1 MSKTIFIID
10 SGEATLTEIVKH
22 LKNDTDYDIVL
33 NTEVNVDVNKI
44 ESITQYF
51 DTVDLKAVIIPEPV
65 HIGVSIEDTNDEQWE
80 QAFSGGALISML
92 MTRAAGE
99 HFKAR
104 GNGGVII
111 YLGSIHT
118 EKPTGG
124 DFLFSI
130 QCSATQMM
138 CREAALAYGK
148 YNVNCFYIQRGIMDS
163 DIETVGVISNIY
175 SATGLRYPKLHTP
188 ENDHLNGLID
198 FLLTDAASPLNGS
211 DIKADEGLTMYYG
224 NRGDRR

>member
-1 MSKTIFIID
+1 MGKTIFVVNSNEI
-10 SGEATLTEIVKH
+10 TLAEIVKH
-22 LKNDTDYDIVL
+22 LKNDTDYEIVFD
-33 NTEVNVDVNKI
+33 TDAGVDVNKI

-51 DTVDLKAVIIPEPV
+51 DTVDLHAVIIPEPE
-65 HIGVSIEDTNDEQWE
+65 HIGVSIEDANDEQWDE
-80 QAFSGGALISML
+80 AFNKGALISML

-99 HFKAR
+99 HFKAQ
-104 GNGGVII
+104 NHGGAII

-130 QCSATQMM
+130 QCSAAQLM

-148 YNVNCFYIQRGIMDS
+148 YGVNCFYVQRGIIDS
-163 DIETVGVISNIY
+163 DIEKVGVISNIY
-175 SATGLRYPKLHTP
+175 SSTGLRYPKLQTP
-188 ENDHLNGLID
+188 EADYLNGLID

-224 NRGDRR
+224 NRRGG